1 MHTLELA
8 LRSRTVW
15 TIIALFIIGGFHNIT
30 GYIPE
35 SLMPYLNSIL
45 GLLAIFFKINTK
57 KDYR

>member
-1 MHTLELA
+1 MHKLELA

-45 GLLAIFFKINTK
+45 GLMAIYYKISPSQQ
-57 KDYR
+57 Y